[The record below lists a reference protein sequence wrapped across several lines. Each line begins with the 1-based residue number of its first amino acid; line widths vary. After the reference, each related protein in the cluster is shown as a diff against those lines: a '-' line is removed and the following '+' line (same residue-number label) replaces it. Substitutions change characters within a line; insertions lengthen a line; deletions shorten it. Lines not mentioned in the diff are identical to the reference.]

1 LRACGELDVSH
12 LGVIRCSL
20 GSFSI
25 KPAAS
30 RQPAAGLTPE
40 TRHLKSMKTA
50 PSHAVSAALWM
61 SGTLVSFMAMA
72 IGGRQ
77 LSAHLN
83 TFQILF
89 FRSAIGLLI
98 IGFLLWRSNWKQ
110 VFTKHLRIHLLRNLA
125 HFGGQFGWFYGIA
138 FIPLAEVFAL
148 EFTVPVW
155 TAVLATVLLGEQL
168 NRPRVTAI
176 AFGVVGVILIL
187 RPGLAVINTASL
199 AVLGSALG
207 YALSHTLT
215 RRLALVDTPLTILFY
230 MTLIQLPL
238 GFVTSI
244 FDWITPSAA
253 LWPWIMIVG
262 VAALSGH
269 YCMARAL
276 ALADAIFVVPLD
288 FLRLPLIAAV
298 GFGFYGE
305 PLDWLVLAGGAL
317 MFAGNLINIRAE
329 KRRKP

>member
-1 LRACGELDVSH
+1 MPFSQQDYNVTEPN
-12 LGVIRCSL
+12 II
-20 GSFSI
+20 SFI
-25 KPAAS
+25 QTN
-30 RQPAAGLTPE
+30 RN
-40 TRHLKSMKTA
+40 
-50 PSHAVSAALWM
+50 HAVIAAFWM

-72 IGGRQ
+72 VGGRELSGQ
-77 LSAHLN
+77 LS

-89 FRSAIGLLI
+89 FRSVIGVLI
-98 IGFLLWRSNWKQ
+98 VGFFLGCSNWRQIFTRNLQ
-110 VFTKHLRIHLLRNLA
+110 VHVLRNIS

-155 TAVLATVLLGEQL
+155 TAVLATVLLKEQIS
-168 NRPRVTAI
+168 RTRVAAI
-176 AFGVVGVILIL
+176 VFGVLGVFLIL
-187 RPGLAVINTASL
+187 RPGLAVISPAAL
-199 AVLGSALG
+199 AVLGSAFC

-230 MTLIQLPL
+230 MTIIQLPM

-244 FDWITPSAA
+244 FDWTTPS
-253 LWPWIMIVG
+253 LPMLPWIIVVG

-276 ALADAIFVVPLD
+276 AIADATVVVPMD

-298 GFGFYGE
+298 GFLFYGE
-305 PLDWLVLAGGAL
+305 SLDWLVLAGGAV
-317 MFAGNLINIRAE
+317 MFTGNFINIQGE
-329 KRRKP
+329 KKRT